1 MTNSLL
7 YQLLVIAIVS
17 FAVVTIIYCNPLKT
31 YYLMNKGDFY
41 ARNLQEVTRLSV
53 FKKLTYS
60 SFHKEIQDKEI
71 PQIGDTVINTIRFNE
86 HSLLLSDKQQKI
98 VERIFLV
105 DKNRRIPILLIEE
118 A

>member
-1 MTNSLL
+1 MNN
-7 YQLLVIAIVS
+7 YQMYILLVLAIVS
-17 FAVVTIIYCNPLKT
+17 FSIATIIYCNPLKT

-41 ARNLQEVTRLSV
+41 ARGLQGVTRLSV
-53 FKKLTYS
+53 FKKLIYS
-60 SFHKEIQDKEI
+60 PFHKEIQDKEI
-71 PQIGDTVINTIRFNE
+71 PQIGDTVINTLRF
-86 HSLLLSDKQQKI
+86 SDKQQKV

>member
-41 ARNLQEVTRLSV
+41 AWNLQAVTELYV
-53 FKKLTYS
+53 FLYRTSNSLY
-60 SFHKEIQDKEI
+60 KEIQDKEI
-71 PQIGDTVINTIRFNE
+71 PQIGDTVVNTLRYC
-86 HSLLLSDKQQKI
+86 DKQQKVI
-98 VERIFLV
+98 ERIFLV

>member
-1 MTNSLL
+1 MNNPLL
-7 YQLLVIAIVS
+7 YQLLILAIAL

-41 ARNLQEVTRLSV
+41 ARGLQGVTRLSV

-60 SFHKEIQDKEI
+60 SHYEEIQDKET
-71 PQIGDTVINTIRFNE
+71 PQIGDTVVNTLRF
-86 HSLLLSDKQQKI
+86 SGKQQKV
-98 VERIFLV
+98 VERIFLI

>member
-1 MTNSLL
+1 MNNSQTYL
-7 YQLLVIAIVS
+7 LLVLAIAS
-17 FAVVTIIYCNPLKT
+17 FTIATIIYCNPLKT

-53 FKKLTYS
+53 FKKLTYCS
-60 SFHKEIQDKEI
+60 HYEEIQDKEI
-71 PQIGDTVINTIRFNE
+71 PQIGDTVINTLRFNE
-86 HSLLLSDKQQKI
+86 HSLLLSDKQQKV
-98 VERIFLV
+98 VERILLI

>member
-41 ARNLQEVTRLSV
+41 ARSLQGVTRLSV
-53 FKKLTYS
+53 FKKLIYS
-60 SFHKEIQDKEI
+60 SHYEEIQDKEI
-71 PQIGDTVINTIRFNE
+71 PQIGDIVINTLRF
-86 HSLLLSDKQQKI
+86 SDKQQKI
-98 VERIFLV
+98 VERTFLV

-118 A
+118 ISSEKLE

>member
-1 MTNSLL
+1 MNN
-7 YQLLVIAIVS
+7 YQMYVLLVLAIVS
-17 FAVVTIIYCNPLKT
+17 FSIITIIYCNPLKT
-31 YYLMNKGDFY
+31 YYLINKGDFY
-41 ARNLQEVTRLSV
+41 ARNLQGVTRLSV

-71 PQIGDTVINTIRFNE
+71 PQIGDTVIN
-86 HSLLLSDKQQKI
+86 SLGFSDKQQKV

-105 DKNRRIPILLIEE
+105 DKNRRIPILLIED

>member
-1 MTNSLL
+1 MNN
-7 YQLLVIAIVS
+7 YQMYILLVLAIVS
-17 FAVVTIIYCNPLKT
+17 FSIITIIYCDPLKT

-41 ARNLQEVTRLSV
+41 AWNLQGVTKLYVFLSRTSTRL
-53 FKKLTYS
+53 Y
-60 SFHKEIQDKEI
+60 KEIQDKEI
-71 PQIGDTVINTIRFNE
+71 PQIGDTVINTLRF
-86 HSLLLSDKQQKI
+86 SDKQQKV

>member
-1 MTNSLL
+1 MNN
-7 YQLLVIAIVS
+7 YQMYLLLVVAIAS
-17 FAVVTIIYCNPLKT
+17 FTIATIIYCNPLKT

-41 ARNLQEVTRLSV
+41 AWNLQVVTRLSV

-60 SFHKEIQDKEI
+60 SHYEEIQDKEI
-71 PQIGDTVINTIRFNE
+71 PQIGDIVINTLRF
-86 HSLLLSDKQQKI
+86 SDKQQKV
-98 VERIFLV
+98 VERVFLV

>member
-41 ARNLQEVTRLSV
+41 AWNLQGVTELYMFLSRTSTRL
-53 FKKLTYS
+53 Y
-60 SFHKEIQDKEI
+60 KEIQDKEI
-71 PQIGDTVINTIRFNE
+71 PQIGDTVINTLRF
-86 HSLLLSDKQQKI
+86 SGKQQKV
-98 VERIFLV
+98 VERIFLI
-105 DKNRRIPILLIEE
+105 DKNRRTPILLIEE
-118 A
+118 EISSKKLE

>member
-41 ARNLQEVTRLSV
+41 ARGLQGVTRLSV
-53 FKKLTYS
+53 FKKLIYS
-60 SFHKEIQDKEI
+60 PFYKEIQDKEI
-71 PQIGDTVINTIRFNE
+71 PQIGDTIINTLRF
-86 HSLLLSDKQQKI
+86 SDKQQKV
-98 VERIFLV
+98 VERIFLI
-105 DKNRRIPILLIEE
+105 DKNRRLPILLIEE